1 MYVSAIGDGWAPV
14 IFNTEEELAF
24 IRANQEDFNDIPSYW
39 VGGSTDL
46 ERNELIEYCDY
57 YPHDKVLSYTL
68 STKIIQFPLKHS
80 RLQQTETILS

>member
-1 MYVSAIGDGWAPV
+1 MAPV

-46 ERNELIEYCDY
+46 ERNELVEYSDY
-57 YPHDKVLSYTL
+57 YSNEEGNPVPCL
-68 STKIIQFPLKHS
+68 LKYLDFH
-80 RLQQTETILS
+80 